1 MSLEDKDVDTLS
13 NEELDQN
20 TDTNVDTDNTDTGTD
35 DLDSVDD
42 SEVESDIDSD
52 TNSEDNDSD
61 ESQNNLSDMSDEE
74 FLALMNSKGTITATN
89 SDKKTKTD
97 TNVPKDTNKRKSDA
111 VDDKLK
117 DQNTDKEPTKVD
129 NQEVDY
135 KSIYEQVFKPFKAN
149 GKEITPKSV
158 EDIISLMQMGA
169 NYTKKMQLMAPMK
182 KVVQSLDNAKID
194 EQELNFLI
202 DVSKGDK
209 EAIKQLLIKHKI
221 DPLEIDLDGDNTYS
235 PRNNIASDE
244 DVEFNDTLMD
254 IHDSLPRIQEILNN
268 TWDDNSKKAILKDP
282 RLMRALHEEVQMG
295 RFDEVQKRLEAEKT
309 FGRYKGV
316 SDVDAYIDLVS
327 KMEQE
332 RMKTKT
338 QPETP
343 TKTESTKKIPDKSK
357 AAPTKGKTSKSSSSL
372 TAKDLL
378 SMSDDEFNKLSERDL
393 V

>member
-1 MSLEDKDVDTLS
+1 MSLEDKDVDTLN

-52 TNSEDNDSD
+52 TNSEANDSD
-61 ESQNNLSDMSDEE
+61 ESQNKLSDMSDEE
-74 FLALMNSKGTITATN
+74 FLALMGSKGTITATN

-343 TKTESTKKIPDKSK
+343 TKTESTKRIPDKSK

>member
-1 MSLEDKDVDTLS
+1 MSLEDKDVDTLN

-52 TNSEDNDSD
+52 TNSEANDSD

-74 FLALMNSKGTITATN
+74 FLALMDSKGTITATN
-89 SDKKTKTD
+89 SDNKTKTD

-235 PRNNIASDE
+235 PKNNIASDE

>member
-1 MSLEDKDVDTLS
+1 MSLEDKDVDTLN

-42 SEVESDIDSD
+42 SEVESDTDID
-52 TNSEDNDSD
+52 SEDNDSD
-61 ESQNNLSDMSDEE
+61 EPQNKLSDMSDEE

-97 TNVPKDTNKRKSDA
+97 TDVPKDTNKRKSDA
-111 VDDKLK
+111 VDNKLK

-309 FGRYKGV
+309 FGRYKGI
-316 SDVDAYIDLVS
+316 SDVNAYIDLVS

-332 RMKTKT
+332 RIKTKT

-343 TKTESTKKIPDKSK
+343 TRTESTKKIPDKSK

>member
-1 MSLEDKDVDTLS
+1 MSLEDKDVDTLN

-61 ESQNNLSDMSDEE
+61 ESQNKLSDMSDEE

-97 TNVPKDTNKRKSDA
+97 TDVPKDTNKRKSDA

-235 PRNNIASDE
+235 PKNNIASDE

-254 IHDSLPRIQEILNN
+254 IHDSLPKIQEILNK

-343 TKTESTKKIPDKSK
+343 TRTESTKKIPDKSK

>member
-1 MSLEDKDVDTLS
+1 MNLEDKDVDTLS

-61 ESQNNLSDMSDEE
+61 ESQNKLSDMSDEE
-74 FLALMNSKGTITATN
+74 FLALMDSKGTITATN

-97 TNVPKDTNKRKSDA
+97 TDVPKDTNKRKSDA

-378 SMSDDEFNKLSERDL
+378 SISDDEFNKLSERDL

>member
-1 MSLEDKDVDTLS
+1 MSLEDKDVDTLN

-42 SEVESDIDSD
+42 SEVESDTDID
-52 TNSEDNDSD
+52 SEDNDSD
-61 ESQNNLSDMSDEE
+61 ESQNKLSDMSDEE
-74 FLALMNSKGTITATN
+74 FLALMDSKGTITATN

-97 TNVPKDTNKRKSDA
+97 TDVPKDTNKRKSDA
-111 VDDKLK
+111 VDNKLK

-309 FGRYKGV
+309 FGRYKGI
-316 SDVDAYIDLVS
+316 SDVNAYIDLVS

-332 RMKTKT
+332 RMKTKI

-343 TKTESTKKIPDKSK
+343 IRTESTKKIPDKSK

>member
-1 MSLEDKDVDTLS
+1 MSLEDKDVDTLN

-61 ESQNNLSDMSDEE
+61 ESQNKLSDMSDEE

-235 PRNNIASDE
+235 PKNNIASDE

-343 TKTESTKKIPDKSK
+343 TRTESTKKIPDKSK

>member
-1 MSLEDKDVDTLS
+1 MSLEDKNVDTLN

-42 SEVESDIDSD
+42 SEVESDIDS
-52 TNSEDNDSD
+52 EDNDSD
-61 ESQNNLSDMSDEE
+61 ESQNKLSDMSDEE
-74 FLALMNSKGTITATN
+74 FLALMDSKGTITATN

-97 TNVPKDTNKRKSDA
+97 TDVPKDTNKRKSDA
-111 VDDKLK
+111 VDNKLK

-235 PRNNIASDE
+235 PKNNIASDE

-254 IHDSLPRIQEILNN
+254 IHDSLPKIQEILNK

-309 FGRYKGV
+309 FGRYKGI

-343 TKTESTKKIPDKSK
+343 TRTESTKKIPDKSK

>member
-1 MSLEDKDVDTLS
+1 
-13 NEELDQN
+13 
-20 TDTNVDTDNTDTGTD
+20 
-35 DLDSVDD
+35 
-42 SEVESDIDSD
+42 
-52 TNSEDNDSD
+52 
-61 ESQNNLSDMSDEE
+61 MSDEE

-235 PRNNIASDE
+235 PKNNIASDE

-254 IHDSLPRIQEILNN
+254 IHDSLPKIQEILNK

-309 FGRYKGV
+309 FGRYKGI

-343 TKTESTKKIPDKSK
+343 TRTESTKKIPDKSK

>member
-1 MSLEDKDVDTLS
+1 MSLEDKDVDTLN

-61 ESQNNLSDMSDEE
+61 ESQNKLSDMSDEE
-74 FLALMNSKGTITATN
+74 FLALMDSKGTITATN

-309 FGRYKGV
+309 FGRYRDV
-316 SDVDAYIDLVS
+316 SDVNAYIDLVS

-332 RMKTKT
+332 RMKTKI

-343 TKTESTKKIPDKSK
+343 IRTESTKKIPDKSK

>member
-1 MSLEDKDVDTLS
+1 MSLEDKDVDTLN

-42 SEVESDIDSD
+42 SEVESDIDS
-52 TNSEDNDSD
+52 EDNDSD
-61 ESQNNLSDMSDEE
+61 ESQNNLSGMSDEE
-74 FLALMNSKGTITATN
+74 FLALMDSKGTITATN

>member
-1 MSLEDKDVDTLS
+1 MSLEDKDVDTLN

-42 SEVESDIDSD
+42 SEVESDINSD

-74 FLALMNSKGTITATN
+74 FLALMDSKGTITATN

>member
-1 MSLEDKDVDTLS
+1 MSLEDKDVDTLN

-61 ESQNNLSDMSDEE
+61 ESQNKLSDMSDEE
-74 FLALMNSKGTITATN
+74 FLALMDSKGTITATN

-221 DPLEIDLDGDNTYS
+221 DPLEIDLDGDNAYS

-309 FGRYKGV
+309 FGRYKGI

-332 RMKTKT
+332 RMKTKI

-343 TKTESTKKIPDKSK
+343 IRTESTKKIPDKSK

>member
-1 MSLEDKDVDTLS
+1 MSLEDKDVDTLN

-61 ESQNNLSDMSDEE
+61 ESQNKLSDMSDEE
-74 FLALMNSKGTITATN
+74 FLALMDSKGTITATN

-97 TNVPKDTNKRKSDA
+97 TDVPKDTNKRKSDA
-111 VDDKLK
+111 VDNKLK

-309 FGRYKGV
+309 FGRYKGI

-332 RMKTKT
+332 RMKTKI

-343 TKTESTKKIPDKSK
+343 IRTESTKKIPDKSK

>member
-1 MSLEDKDVDTLS
+1 MSLEDKDVDTLN

-42 SEVESDIDSD
+42 SEVESDIDS
-52 TNSEDNDSD
+52 EDNDSD

-74 FLALMNSKGTITATN
+74 FLALMDSKGTITATN